1 MPIKK
6 TAPENEPAPQDID
19 EKKTAAPVKKSAAQK
34 SAPKKP
40 AAKTTEKQA
49 SEAEQKAP
57 AKKTAAKAP
66 AKTTA
71 KNAAAAKSEETGE
84 AKETAEKSAA
94 TTKKAPA
101 KKAAAKK
108 PAAKKAAPKKTA
120 AKAEAAPQ
128 EAPQADAPEKAA
140 AKKAPAKKAPA
151 KKAAAKKTAPAKAKA
166 PAKRLSAAA
175 QKFAP
180 YADKTLVVVESPAKA
195 KTLEKILGGGYKVL
209 ASVGHVRDLPK
220 GRMAIDTENDF
231 EPEYIQVRGKADL
244 IKTLKGASAVSA
256 KTLLASDPDRE
267 GEAIAW
273 HLATLLGID
282 THDKCRIR
290 MHEITEHGVKEA
302 VSEPDTINME
312 LVEAQQAR
320 RVLDRLVGY
329 ELSPLLWYKVQRGLS
344 AGRVQS
350 VALRIVC
357 EREDEIEKF
366 IPEEYW
372 LLDVDAAS
380 LDKKRSYRLRVEK
393 YKNKTLEVSSGEEA
407 ARIAAE
413 IGAGRLVVD
422 DFSTKETKR
431 QPGAPF
437 KTSTLQQ
444 EASRRCGF
452 APKRTMRIA
461 QALYEGI
468 DIPGRGPT
476 GLITYM
482 RTDSLRL
489 APEALEASRSFIKNN
504 FGDAYLPKDAK
515 EYIPKGKAQDAHEAI
530 RATDASL
537 TPDSI
542 KPYLTAEQ
550 FRLYDLIWRRFI
562 ASQMQD
568 AVIAKTNLVC
578 SASDYQMK
586 QSGTVVSFDGWG
598 RVYPLGVKDITMEP
612 AAAGEELALE
622 KIDKEQ
628 KFTLPPARYSEAGL
642 VKALEEKG
650 IGRPSTYATIIE
662 TLTVRGYVDRSEE
675 DKKLIPTKLGRL
687 VCRFLVRYFSSIVNE
702 GFTAKM
708 EGELDQVESGDI
720 EWKKLMADFWSSF
733 KPTVED
739 VSAHAESMHPEPELI
754 GEQCP
759 ECGKDLIVK
768 RGRFGEFIAC
778 TGYPECKYTRKIV
791 KTTGIKCP
799 KCGQGELIRRR
810 ATKGKMK
817 GRFFYGCER
826 YPECDYV
833 SWKKPGKEGEAEGQ
847 QEEQN
852 DSSDL

>member
-1 MPIKK
+1 MTAKK
-6 TAPENEPAPQDID
+6 TAPEQTPAPHDID
-19 EKKTAAPVKKSAAQK
+19 E
-34 SAPKKP
+34 
-40 AAKTTEKQA
+40 
-49 SEAEQKAP
+49 
-57 AKKTAAKAP
+57 
-66 AKTTA
+66 
-71 KNAAAAKSEETGE
+71 AAAAE
-84 AKETAEKSAA
+84 
-94 TTKKAPA
+94 
-101 KKAAAKK
+101 KK
-108 PAAKKAAPKKTA
+108 PSAPKKTA
-120 AKAEAAPQ
+120 AKKDTSKSVKKP
-128 EAPQADAPEKAA
+128 A
-140 AKKAPAKKAPA
+140 AKKTVKTT
-151 KKAAAKKTAPAKAKA
+151 KKAAAEKIETESEIKAEKVETTVKKRAAKPAKSTAAEKTEKKAA
-166 PAKRLSAAA
+166 PAKRGSAAL
-175 QKFAP
+175 KFAP

-195 KTLEKILGGGYKVL
+195 KTLEKILGSKYKVL

-220 GRMAIDTENDF
+220 GRMAIDTEHDF

-244 IKTLKGASAVSA
+244 IKTLKGASDASA

-357 EREDEIEKF
+357 EREDEIDSF
-366 IPEEYW
+366 IPQEYW
-372 LLDVDAAS
+372 LMDVDARS
-380 LDKKRSYRLRVEK
+380 KDEKRSYRLRVEK
-393 YKNKTLEVSSGEEA
+393 YKNKPIEILNEEQA
-407 ARIAAE
+407 KRIETE
-413 IGAGRLVVD
+413 ISAGKLTVD
-422 DFSTKETKR
+422 EFVTKDSPR
-431 QPGAPF
+431 QPYPPF

-489 APEALEASRSFIKNN
+489 APEAIAASRGFIGEH
-504 FGDAYLPKDAK
+504 FGEKYLPAQPK

-530 RATDASL
+530 RATDAAL
-537 TPDSI
+537 TPESL

-550 FRLYDLIWRRFI
+550 YRLYDLIWGRFI

-568 AVIAKTNLVC
+568 AVIARTSLTC

-586 QSGTVVSFDGWG
+586 QSGVVVTFDGWG
-598 RVYPLGVKDITMEP
+598 RVYPLGVKDVTMQP
-612 AAAGEELALE
+612 AVGGEELSIA

-628 KFTLPPARYSEAGL
+628 KFTQPLPRYTEAGL

-662 TLTVRGYVDRSEE
+662 TLTVRGYVDRGEE

-687 VCRFLVRYFSSIVNE
+687 VCKFLVRYFSSIINE

-708 EGELDQVESGDI
+708 EGDLDHVESGDI
-720 EWKKLMADFWSSF
+720 EWKKLVGDFWHSF
-733 KPTVED
+733 KPEVDE
-739 VSAHAESMHPEPELI
+739 VAAHAESMRPEPELI
-754 GEQCP
+754 GESCP
-759 ECGKDLIVK
+759 ECGKDLIIK

-799 KCGQGELIRRR
+799 KCQQGELIRRR

-833 SWKKPGKEGEAEGQ
+833 SWKKPGKDGQPEGQ
-847 QEEQN
+847 QEDQN
-852 DSSDL
+852 ESSDI